1 MNVGRAVLITYY
13 WPPASGPGVHRWL
26 RFSRHWPHERWPLT
40 VFVPERAAYI
50 ETDPTLCK
58 LVPDAVKVHKVPI
71 VEPAQF
77 ISNKPG
83 VAFAGE
89 KGTGFRHAVM
99 AWIRGNFFIPDARVF
114 WVKPLVRHVHREL
127 KGSSPLMLITTGPP
141 HSVHLAGLQV
151 KRRLPEIFWIA
162 DFRDPWME
170 VDYLHHL
177 RLTSWAR
184 WIHARLERSVLQGA
198 DVVTTVSPGLQ
209 RLLKAKT
216 TCPVVVV
223 PNGFDP
229 TLLPPAQPKS
239 NPSEFSILHTGT
251 LPAERNVPELWEA
264 LQRLQFPFTVHLV
277 GQVDTSIRQSIQAYG
292 LQGKVH
298 VLPPVPHAEALQR
311 QRQAALLLV
320 VANRTDTSQGI
331 LTGKVFEYLASGRPI
346 IAFGPMEGDLCHLI
360 QELKAGWYIPF
371 GRPDIARQVLEE
383 AYHSFCEGRLLSRP
397 PHLGPYDSR
406 KLALE
411 FEKLFYQKNKH
422 NYQ

>member
-1 MNVGRAVLITYY
+1 MSVGRALLITYY

-40 VFVPERAAYI
+40 VLAPEGAAYSEI
-50 ETDPTLCK
+50 DPALCK
-58 LVPDAVKVHKVPI
+58 LVPEEVKVHKVPI
-71 VEPAQF
+71 IEPAQF
-77 ISNKPG
+77 FSKTPG

-89 KGTGFRHAVM
+89 ENAGLRRKLI

-114 WVKPLVRHVHREL
+114 WVKPLVRHALREL
-127 KGSSPLMLITTGPP
+127 RGTKPLILITTGPP
-141 HSVHLAGLQV
+141 HSVHLAGLRI
-151 KRRLPEIFWIA
+151 KRRLTEIFWIA

-177 RLTSWAR
+177 RLTPWAR
-184 WIHARLERSVLQGA
+184 WIHARLERRVLRAA
-198 DVVTTVSPGLQ
+198 DVVTTISPGLQ
-209 RLLKAKT
+209 RLLGAKSAR
-216 TCPVVVV
+216 PVVVV

-229 TLLPPAQPKS
+229 TLLPSAEPVS
-239 NPSEFSILHTGT
+239 YPSEFSILHTGT

-264 LQRLQFPFTVHLV
+264 LQALNLPVIVQLV
-277 GQVDTSIRQSIQAYG
+277 GRVDATIRQSIQAYG
-292 LQGKVH
+292 LQEKMH
-298 VLPPVPHAEALQR
+298 ILPPVPHAEALQL

-346 IAFGPMEGDLCHLI
+346 MAFGPPEGDLGQLI

-371 GRPDIARQVLEE
+371 GRPDIARSVLQE
-383 AYHSFCEGRLLSRP
+383 AFQNFREGRLTDRP
-397 PHLGPYDSR
+397 PNLGPYDSR

-411 FEKLFYQKNKH
+411 FEKLFYQKN
-422 NYQ
+422 NYS